1 MEDENVTI
9 YPNPT
14 DGMVNISAR
23 NINEVGVYNL
33 VGQEIETFV
42 IDEDQCII
50 DMSDYN
56 DGVYFVK
63 VKTENEIITKK
74 IILTN

>member
-1 MEDENVTI
+1 
-9 YPNPT
+9 
-14 DGMVNISAR
+14 MVNISAR
-23 NINEVGVYNL
+23 NISEVRIYNM
-33 VGQEIETFV
+33 VGQEVETFV
-42 IDEDQCII
+42 TDENQCII

-63 VKTENEIITKK
+63 INTEDEIITKK